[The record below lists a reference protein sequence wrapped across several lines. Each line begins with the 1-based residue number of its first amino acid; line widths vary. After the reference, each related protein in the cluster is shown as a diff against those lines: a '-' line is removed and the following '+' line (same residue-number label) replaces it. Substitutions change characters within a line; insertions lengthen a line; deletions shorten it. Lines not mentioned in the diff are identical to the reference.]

1 MKEIFEQGEFKKY
14 KIDNL
19 QKSMNI
25 GIESF
30 DSSEKRVTV
39 FISHKHDDLD
49 DLKDIIG
56 FLEKEFNVVVY
67 IDSRDVSMPKVT
79 SRETAEK
86 IKEKI
91 VKCDKFILLATDGA
105 IESKWCNWELGFA
118 DAKKEEKVTLF
129 PMKKKG
135 VDYKGNEYME
145 IYSYIT
151 YFDGYETYKS
161 GQKIETGYYVMTK
174 DEDKKTIIPLSEW
187 LKK

>member
-1 MKEIFEQGEFKKY
+1 M
-14 KIDNL
+14 
-19 QKSMNI
+19 
-25 GIESF
+25 
-30 DSSEKRVTV
+30 
-39 FISHKHDDLD
+39 
-49 DLKDIIG
+49 
-56 FLEKEFNVVVY
+56 
-67 IDSRDVSMPKVT
+67 
-79 SRETAEK
+79 
-86 IKEKI
+86 
-91 VKCDKFILLATDGA
+91 
-105 IESKWCNWELGFA
+105 GFA